1 MNVPTHPAS
10 HSADSAALDTRLSAA
25 LPHAADFSL
34 AVPNDLRLGLA
45 RAWLWLALA
54 SLIGSGV
61 MSILLVLSRTPY
73 LQKIFPLVDFFR
85 VALVVHV
92 DLSVLVWF
100 IAFAGVLWS
109 LNGGK
114 RFIMLAWSGWVASTA
129 GAAVMTLAPFLGSGR
144 PIMSNYVPVLEDP
157 IFMSGLALFGIG
169 FTLLVLRSL
178 LTAPKVGLRPDGG
191 AALAFGLNAATVSA
205 AVALFALLWSLLKV
219 PMALEGKAYYEL
231 LFWGSGHVI
240 QFTYTL
246 LMLVS
251 WLWLANACGARIPLT
266 PRIALLLFAI
276 GLASVFVVPPIY
288 LAYDVTSVEH
298 RQLLTW
304 LMRFGGGLPI
314 LPMGLAVAIGLV
326 RVGNPGRLAP
336 AQRPLHA
343 ALVSSLVLF
352 AVGGL
357 IGFLIQGSNV
367 KIPAHYHGCIVGV
380 TLALMGLAYHLLPRL
395 GYAQPV
401 SRLAA
406 WQPYLYGFGQ
416 LLHIIGLVWS
426 GGYGVQRKVAGSE
439 QVLRST
445 QEIVGMGIMGLGG
458 LIAIIGGVIFLVVM
472 LRAMM
477 HCDAGT
483 TRR

>member
-1 MNVPTHPAS
+1 MNVTTQQSVITGHPG
-10 HSADSAALDTRLSAA
+10 AAAEVRAG
-25 LPHAADFSL
+25 ADFSF
-34 AVPNDLRLGLA
+34 AVPVDGRRTLA
-45 RAWLWLALA
+45 RAWLWLALTA
-54 SLIGSGV
+54 LIGSGI
-61 MSILLVLSRTPY
+61 MSLLLVLSRTPY
-73 LQKIFPLVDFFR
+73 LQQIFPLADFFH

-92 DLSVLVWF
+92 NLSVLVWF
-100 IAFAGVLWS
+100 LAFAGMLWS
-109 LNGGK
+109 LNGSA
-114 RFIMLAWSGWVASTA
+114 RFTTLAWSGWTGAVAGTA
-129 GAAVMTLAPFLGSGR
+129 IITLAPFFGR
-144 PIMSNYVPVLEDP
+144 GGAIMSNYVPVLEDP
-157 IFMSGLALFGIG
+157 LFMSGLILFGAG

-178 LTAPKVGLRPDGG
+178 LTAPKVGIRPDGA
-191 AALAFGLNAATVSA
+191 AALAFGFNTAAISA
-205 AVALFALLWSLLKV
+205 AVALFALVWSLLAV

-246 LMLVS
+246 LMLAA

-314 LPMGLAVAIGLV
+314 LPMGLAVAIGLA
-326 RVGNPGRLAP
+326 RLGRPGRLAP
-336 AQRPLHA
+336 ELRPLHA

-352 AVGGL
+352 AVGGVF
-357 IGFLIQGSNV
+357 GFLIDGSNV
-367 KIPAHYHGCIVGV
+367 KVPAHYHGCIVGV
-380 TLALMGLAYHLLPRL
+380 TLAMMGLGYHLLPRL
-395 GYAQPV
+395 GYAHPLA
-401 SRLAA
+401 RLAA
-406 WQPYLYGFGQ
+406 WQPYIYGTGQ

-445 QEIVGMGIMGLGG
+445 QEIAGMGLMGLGG
-458 LIAIIGGVIFLVVM
+458 LIAIGGGVLFLVIM
-472 LRAMM
+472 LRAML
-477 HCDAGT
+477 HPDSAT
-483 TRR
+483 LLKN